1 MKLGHLKTIYI
12 YAIIKCLMS
21 IQKKLDRELNL
32 VVVCIRIYLKNQ
44 KGSSQYFQEILCLTD
59 KTGNIL

>member
-12 YAIIKCLMS
+12 YATIKCLMS

-44 KGSSQYFQEILCLTD
+44 KRSSQYFQEILYLTD